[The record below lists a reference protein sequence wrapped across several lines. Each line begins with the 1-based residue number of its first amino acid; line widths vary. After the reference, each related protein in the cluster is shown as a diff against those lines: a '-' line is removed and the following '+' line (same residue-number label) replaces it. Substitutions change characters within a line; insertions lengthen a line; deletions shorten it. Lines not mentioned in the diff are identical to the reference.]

1 MKFSGK
7 KIPRKFHSIFSHY
20 VIILYKQSKRIFHM
34 KNFTKLLVLALP
46 IQNIVQTNDAIA
58 NYRENL
64 YTPSFLIQ
72 QLDFDNN

>member
-1 MKFSGK
+1 MKKFS
-7 KIPRKFHSIFSHY
+7 
-20 VIILYKQSKRIFHM
+20 
-34 KNFTKLLVLALP
+34 KLLLLVFAFSMTAGNTILCLKNSE
-46 IQNIVQTNDAIA
+46 QNIVQTNDAIA

>member
-1 MKFSGK
+1 
-7 KIPRKFHSIFSHY
+7 
-20 VIILYKQSKRIFHM
+20 M

-46 IQNIVQTNDAIA
+46 KQNIVQTNDAIA

-64 YTPSFLIQ
+64 YTPSFLIK